1 MEGLFT
7 GTTQSGLV
15 IENGVV
21 KSGRNCEGRIEVPEG
36 TVGIGAQAFYQN
48 KKLTGLKLPQG
59 LKRIGKYAVNGCV
72 DLEYIEVPESV
83 EELEE
88 GALVKK
94 LESNFGFTHV
104 VETKEYYPQIRCVEG
119 SFTDKAILE
128 MKKKDGW
135 DRSHSNEHIVE
146 LVYIR

>member
-1 MEGLFT
+1 M
-7 GTTQSGLV
+7 
-15 IENGVV
+15 
-21 KSGRNCEGRIEVPEG
+21 
-36 TVGIGAQAFYQN
+36 
-48 KKLTGLKLPQG
+48 
-59 LKRIGKYAVNGCV
+59 
-72 DLEYIEVPESV
+72 PESV

-135 DRSHSNEHIVE
+135 DKSHSNEHIVD

>member
-94 LESNFGFTHV
+94 LDV

-135 DRSHSNEHIVE
+135 DKSHSNEHIVD